1 MSETAVVNAGLIQR
15 LQGQLTAIEQSIA
28 KAAEDA
34 GRTAADV
41 TLIAASKT
49 QAAATIE
56 QAHRLGISQF
66 GENYLDEA
74 LAKIDALKH
83 LSLTWHYI
91 GRIQSNKTR
100 QIAQHFDWIHTV
112 DRAKIA
118 QRLSD
123 QRESAK
129 PLSVLIQVNL
139 DQDPNK
145 AGVTSAAACVE
156 LAQTICALPNLR
168 ARGLMTILNPAS
180 EPAEGYASVA
190 QLAAEVAEQLPTK
203 ARADWQML
211 SMGMSQDLHAAV
223 AAGATHVRLG
233 TALFGPR
240 S

>member
-1 MSETAVVNAGLIQR
+1 MVNAGLTQR
-15 LQGQLTAIEQSIA
+15 LQEQLTAIEQSIA
-28 KAAEDA
+28 QAADDA
-34 GRTAADV
+34 GRAAADV

-49 QAAATIE
+49 QAAATIQ

-74 LAKIDALKH
+74 LAKIAALKH
-83 LSLTWHYI
+83 LPLTWHYI

-100 QIAQHFDWIHTV
+100 QIAQHFDWVHTV

-123 QRESAK
+123 QRDAGK

-145 AGVTSAAACVE
+145 AGVTSAAACVA
-156 LAQTICALPNLR
+156 LAQAICELPNLR
-168 ARGLMTILNPAS
+168 ARGLMTILNPDS

-203 ARADWQML
+203 ARADWQIL